1 MSIYIPKENEIQRI
15 YSELGVVVP
24 VGDLST
30 TKAPAIKPLS
40 SSSTQT
46 SITTHFNVMSGADI
60 TSLSYKVNDGAAT
73 SITPQKGIVTI
84 TLSDLEY
91 NSGPYEI
98 ELTAT
103 NETGSTSTSN
113 TVDLQH
119 YTNWATPDEVLLGN
133 KYIGEDGEE
142 HTGEYECPTCPEPEL
157 DILSVSPTTSNQS
170 FTPAPGYDGFNQVDV
185 SAVDY
190 TIDSNIADYNI
201 KDGVTIL
208 GVTGSYQG
216 GTPQLLTNLVT
227 NPSAGWTIGEHDL
240 DGFTEIGDNAFSYKN
255 ITGTVTIPEGVTT
268 IGTGAFR
275 QVSTAF
281 SLPSTLRTI
290 GGEAFYSAGD
300 SVSSLVIPQGVTTIE
315 YSAFDTA
322 AFSSITIPSSVTDI
336 GDTTFQ
342 VSQIETIVCNANIT
356 SLPSAFANGS
366 GSLTSVTLPS
376 TLQSFTDSGFD
387 ECSSLPSITIPA
399 SVTDMF
405 SNMVFTRCSAL
416 REIHF
421 LGNMPATY
429 NSDDDEQF
437 YPFGNYDEW
446 QNDDVDEQR
455 ICGAQWDPAS
465 QQWTISG
472 TIYVPTGDSTW
483 DNVASEPA
491 FATLLD
497 NGWTLTRE

>member
-1 MSIYIPKENEIQRI
+1 MSMYLPKENEIQRI
-15 YSELGVVVP
+15 YSELGLVVP

-46 SITTHFNVMSGADI
+46 SITTQFNVMSGADI
-60 TSLSYKVNDGAAT
+60 TSLAYKVNDGE
-73 SITPQKGIVTI
+73 SVSVTPQKGIVTI

-142 HTGEYECPTCPEPEL
+142 HTGEYEAPTPEL
-157 DILSVSPTTSNQS
+157 EYLPVTPSTSNQS
-170 FTPAPGYDGFNQVDV
+170 FTPSTGYDGFNQVDV

-190 TIDSNIADYNI
+190 TIDANIADYNI

-227 NPSAGWTIGEHDL
+227 NPSLGWTIGEHDL
-240 DGFTEIGDNAFSYKN
+240 DGFTEIGDYSFSNKR
-255 ITGTVTIPEGVTT
+255 ITGTVTIPEGITT
-268 IGTGAFR
+268 IGQNAFNN
-275 QVSTAF
+275 VNTAF

-290 GGEAFYSAGD
+290 DGEAFYSAGD
-300 SVSSLVIPQGVTTIE
+300 HVSSLVIPQGVTSIG
-315 YSAFDTA
+315 SACFA
-322 AFSSITIPSSVTDI
+322 GSQFQSVTIPSSVTFIDDSAF
-336 GDTTFQ
+336 GFSQ
-342 VSQIETIVCNANIT
+342 VKTIVCNASIT

-366 GSLTSVTLPS
+366 TALTSVTLPS

-421 LGNMPATY
+421 LGNMPNTY

-446 QNDDVDEQR
+446 QNDDNDEQR
-455 ICGAQWDPAS
+455 ICGAQWDGLS

-497 NGWTLTRE
+497 NGWTLARE